1 MLIVRK
7 NQVFDQEWQV
17 CQYVNGEFVG
27 VVSGMGRNA
36 GTWGSAAKSK
46 RTAQRWAKQCTVQRL
61 SVDGYIYT
69 RWHSVCGDSVSVDIL
84 GSCQLRVN

>member
-17 CQYVNGEFVG
+17 CQYTNGEFIG

-36 GTWGSAAKSK
+36 GTWNSSAKSK
-46 RTAQRWAKQCTVQRL
+46 RTAQRWAKQCREGDPK
-61 SVDGYIYT
+61 SVY
-69 RWHSVCGDSVSVDIL
+69 RAEAVS
-84 GSCQLRVN
+84 